1 MWCSGQE
8 PPHVVENNSI
18 RITYMVRCTGGIES
32 VECSTGM
39 EWWNGIVE
47 WPFSPLMNNLRGGG
61 GEEGAKR

>member
-1 MWCSGQE
+1 M
-8 PPHVVENNSI
+8 
-18 RITYMVRCTGGIES
+18 GGIES

-61 GEEGAKR
+61 GRKGPNVGLAGHTLIH